1 MPKTR
6 FYHRDKIA
14 RIPLSLH
21 SGGSKYTMLNGVIDY
36 RIVKAYHTLRRL
48 LYIRPSHQFLDPLLL
63 ISHRLFDLL
72 LIHSKKK
79 TPDEIVAFT
88 QAWPGTVPLTIVP
101 TAYPDLTEAK
111 ARALGKIGIMIY
123 ANHAVRAA
131 VTAMREVFAAIRRD
145 GGIHQVDKRIASVE
159 DIFDLQRVPAM
170 KAAEKR
176 YLR

>member
-1 MPKTR
+1 MRPEVSALGSTR
-6 FYHRDKIA
+6 HDLLVIA
-14 RIPLSLH
+14 RTEALIADL
-21 SGGSKYTMLNGVIDY
+21 GMDE
-36 RIVKAYHTLRRL
+36 ALRRGAA
-48 LYIRPSHQFLDPLLL
+48 YAEAGA
-63 ISHRLFDLL
+63 DLL
-72 LIHSKKK
+72 LIHSKQR

-88 QAWPGTVPLTIVP
+88 QAWPGTIPLTIVP

-145 GGIHQVDKRIASVE
+145 GGIQQVDKRIVSVE
-159 DIFDLQRVPAM
+159 EIFDLQRVPAM

-176 YLR
+176 FLR